1 MLFMKEQ
8 KVSESMLKTLK
19 IYKIGVIKKKTLLI
33 NDQQVFISMDKYNN

>member
-8 KVSESMLKTLK
+8 KVSESMLKILK